1 MNFSKV
7 ILSVAAIGLFG
18 IAIAEDQSRIEIEV
32 ISDADSHDVIRLEL
46 DSDEMG
52 FNLHDMQEGENR
64 SIVDKSGRTI
74 LVTRTAEGFSF
85 NVDGKTIDM
94 PIMSGHHGVVVA
106 GDGGHHEN
114 VDIRVMRH
122 GDMSTRVD
130 ASGTM
135 IHTANPVDEATQ
147 QAIKSLLE
155 SAGHSG
161 DVHFIDRD
169 SMHEAHRQVRVIEE
183 RVEISE

>member
-7 ILSVAAIGLFG
+7 VLSIAAIGLFG
-18 IAIAEDQSRIEIEV
+18 IAIAEDQSRVKIEV
-32 ISDADSHDVIRLEL
+32 ISDDDSHDVIRFEL
-46 DSDEMG
+46 DSDDMG

-64 SIVDKSGRTI
+64 SVVDKSGRSI

-94 PIMSGHHGVVVA
+94 PMMSRHHGVVIA
-106 GDGGHHEN
+106 GDGVHHGN

-122 GDMSTRVD
+122 GDMS
-130 ASGTM
+130 APMGLGGTM
-135 IHTANPVDEATQ
+135 IHTAKPVDEVTQ
-147 QAIKSLLE
+147 QAITSLLE

-169 SMHEAHRQVRVIEE
+169 SMHEVYKQVRVIEE